1 MVDLTVNLIINIKGQ
16 HKGIKTVP
24 DPLTQ
29 TLTKISLYVVY
40 LQHIEQ
46 SITYET

>member
-24 DPLTQ
+24 AV
-29 TLTKISLYVVY
+29 TKM
-40 LQHIEQ
+40 HR
-46 SITYET
+46 